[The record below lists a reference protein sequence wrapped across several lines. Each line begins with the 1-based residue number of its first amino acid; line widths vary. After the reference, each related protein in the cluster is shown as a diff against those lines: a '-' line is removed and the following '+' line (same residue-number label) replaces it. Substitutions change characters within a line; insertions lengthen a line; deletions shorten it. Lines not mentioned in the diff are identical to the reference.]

1 MCSDDEL
8 VILYLDINNNIC
20 NKHSHQQF
28 SLIQNI
34 EQIYES
40 ESETDIGCY
49 LNNIALLYLNHFD
62 NIELH
67 NLIRNEIYDSELNY
81 NILFEIGATIL
92 CMIHQY

>member
-28 SLIQNI
+28 SLIQHI

-40 ESETDIGCY
+40 ESDTDVGDF
-49 LNNIALLYLNHFD
+49 LNNITVLLLNHFNNID
-62 NIELH
+62 LYYKPLKCLHCRFKKNIEAL
-67 NLIRNEIYDSELNY
+67 
-81 NILFEIGATIL
+81 
-92 CMIHQY
+92 

>member
-20 NKHSHQQF
+20 NKNSNQQF

-40 ESETDIGCY
+40 ESDTDVGDF
-49 LNNIALLYLNHFD
+49 LNNITVLLLNHFN
-62 NIELH
+62 NIDLH
-67 NLIRNEIYDSELNY
+67 ELIRNEIYESELNY
-81 NILFEIGATIL
+81 NLLFEIGATIL
-92 CMIHQY
+92 TMIHQY

>member
-40 ESETDIGCY
+40 ESDTDIGDF
-49 LNNIALLYLNHFD
+49 LNNITVLLLNHFN
-62 NIELH
+62 NIDLH
-67 NLIRNEIYDSELNY
+67 ELIRNEIYESELNY
-81 NILFEIGATIL
+81 NLLFEIGATIL
-92 CMIHQY
+92 TMIHQY

>member
-8 VILYLDINNNIC
+8 VILYLDIGNNIY
-20 NKHSHQQF
+20 NKNIFQKF
-28 SLIQNI
+28 NFIQNI

-40 ESETDIGCY
+40 EYDNEIGCY

-67 NLIRNEIYDSELNY
+67 NLIRNEIYDSDLNY
-81 NILFEIGATIL
+81 NLLFEIGATIL
-92 CMIHQY
+92 TMIHQY